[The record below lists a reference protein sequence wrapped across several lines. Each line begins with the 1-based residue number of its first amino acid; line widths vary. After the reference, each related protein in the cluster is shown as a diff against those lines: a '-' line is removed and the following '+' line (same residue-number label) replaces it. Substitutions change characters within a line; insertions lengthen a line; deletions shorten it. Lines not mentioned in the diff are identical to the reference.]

1 MKKILYVYLTIIA
14 IIVEMFMVYPLLGN
28 IEVSS
33 LEMITFYILSPI
45 LSFAISTLI
54 NLPFIILLK
63 YIVEKYK
70 YKKEEKQ
77 AKFNIED
84 ITYFRDKLPGA
95 NPGILSLILNKKINY
110 KMLLWQAFFAKI
122 KKVFI

>member
-14 IIVEMFMVYPLLGN
+14 IIVEMFMVCPLLGN

-95 NPGILSLILNKKINY
+95 NPRILSLILNKKINY

>member
-14 IIVEMFMVYPLLGN
+14 IIVEMFMVCPLLGN

-110 KMLLWQAFFAKI
+110 KDAIMASFFR
-122 KKVFI
+122 

>member
-1 MKKILYVYLTIIA
+1 
-14 IIVEMFMVYPLLGN
+14 
-28 IEVSS
+28 
-33 LEMITFYILSPI
+33 
-45 LSFAISTLI
+45 LI

-95 NPGILSLILNKKINY
+95 NPGI
-110 KMLLWQAFFAKI
+110 
-122 KKVFI
+122 